1 MTRRT
6 VTERLLRV
14 VEADFYK
21 MLGRTPKQPQRT
33 RDFVD
38 ELLANGASAKT
49 SARAACAADAEDPT
63 VCAVPIPKTPNVSM
77 ARSKHQPFESPPVFT
92 KPCCGAK
99 SSPPKSGPVRVR
111 EAPPVIRSARELSLH
126 LGQTEQG
133 SSVDWSAAE
142 QTNAF
147 MLITGGSGSG
157 KSELLR
163 SIGGQVG
170 AEIPTIIFDVHG
182 DLTLPGFTSHRL
194 GKSLGVN
201 PLNQPAPDVG
211 QRVREFVSTMRIAVP
226 GLGSRQQLI
235 LSETAR
241 EVCRAERCD
250 LGELRK
256 QLQEQQGSKSADRN
270 SVFGLLASL
279 DVVFGEPVFEATN
292 ILDPRVLLTGA
303 HRLDLTQLVRPAQV
317 LVIETLLRWL
327 FEAIRSAGPV
337 SSRGLL
343 RVFAICDEAALL
355 RGSEVLD
362 ILFREAR
369 KFGLGMALASQLAA
383 DFGPALRANAGTIF
397 TLRANS
403 AAEVNANARELGIS
417 PVLVGKL
424 SRPGQALL
432 RDSSGIRA
440 AQIERWPFKQPTLFP
455 TQTMVGSAKPAKPA
469 KSGKTTYDPQELEV
483 GRRIELE
490 HTKNP
495 KVAERI
501 AKDHLREIPD
511 YYSRLQRMEA
521 EAKTESSVT
530 AKKGKRPL

>member
-1 MTRRT
+1 MKRDTITDRI
-6 VTERLLRV
+6 LRK
-14 VEADFYK
+14 VEGDVFK
-21 MLGRTPKQPQRT
+21 LLGRTPQQPKKS
-33 RDFVD
+33 RDLVA
-38 ELLANGASAKT
+38 ELLKRGAT
-49 SARAACAADAEDPT
+49 SQTTARVICAADAEDPQ
-63 VCAVPIPKTPNVSM
+63 VCAAPIPEAPRVSVP
-77 ARSKHQPFESPPVFT
+77 RSKQPPFEAPPVFT
-92 KPCCGAK
+92 KPCCGMQPSAAK
-99 SSPPKSGPVRVR
+99 PAAARPPTPPK
-111 EAPPVIRSARELSLH
+111 PPILPPARAVTLH
-126 LGQTEQG
+126 LGHEEQG
-133 SSVDWSAAE
+133 GSVDWTAAE

-170 AEIPTIIFDVHG
+170 AEIPTVIFDVHG
-182 DLTLPGFTSHRL
+182 DLMLPGFTSHRL
-194 GKSLGVN
+194 GKGLGVN

-241 EVCRAERCD
+241 EVCRANRCD

-256 QLQEQQGSKSADRN
+256 RLQEQQSSKSADRS

-317 LVIETLLRWL
+317 LVIETLMRWL
-327 FEAIRSAGPV
+327 FESIRSAGPV
-337 SSRGLL
+337 ASRGLI

-369 KFGLGMALASQLAA
+369 KFGLGMTLASQLAA

-403 AAEVNANARELGIS
+403 AAEVTANARELGIPS
-417 PVLVGKL
+417 AQVSKLV
-424 SRPGQALL
+424 RPGQALL

-440 AQIERWPFKQPTLFP
+440 VQIEQWPFAKASAQPI
-455 TQTMVGSAKPAKPA
+455 QTTSDPVKLLRAKRQDSKAA
-469 KSGKTTYDPQELEV
+469 A
-483 GRRIELE
+483 
-490 HTKNP
+490 TK
-495 KVAERI
+495 KE
-501 AKDHLREIPD
+501 
-511 YYSRLQRMEA
+511 SR
-521 EAKTESSVT
+521 S
-530 AKKGKRPL
+530 